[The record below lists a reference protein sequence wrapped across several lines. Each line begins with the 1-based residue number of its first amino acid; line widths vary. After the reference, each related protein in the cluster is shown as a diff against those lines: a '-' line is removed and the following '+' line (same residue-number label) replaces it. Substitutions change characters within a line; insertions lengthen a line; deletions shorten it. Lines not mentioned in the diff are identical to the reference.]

1 MTDVAPF
8 VQNAGQNS
16 EALDMVI
23 SRESGK
29 FTTKLTPLKDKGEK
43 SYKLGLYIRDS
54 AAGIGTMTFVD
65 PKSKNMA
72 L

>member
-8 VQNAGQNS
+8 VQTAGQ
-16 EALDMVI
+16 EGKALDMVI

-29 FTTKLTPLKDKGEK
+29 FTTKLTPLKDKGENI
-43 SYKLGLYIRDS
+43 YKLGLYIRDS
-54 AAGIGTMTFVD
+54 AAGIGTMTFIH
-65 PKSKNMA
+65 PQSKNMV